1 MKSLLIAALLLATP
15 ALASPEDDFI
25 ACLVGRSAVAL
36 SQQAGVKDA
45 EKAQEVAYGQC
56 EEPAEFAPDT
66 EYDGLQDYVNLM
78 VERMAAE

>member
-25 ACLVGRSAVAL
+25 ACLVGRAAVAL
-36 SQQAGVKDA
+36 QTEKDA
-45 EKAQEVAYGQC
+45 EKAQQIAYDAC
-56 EEPAEFAPDT
+56 EQPELAPDT
-66 EYDGLQDYVNLM
+66 ELDGLEDYVALM